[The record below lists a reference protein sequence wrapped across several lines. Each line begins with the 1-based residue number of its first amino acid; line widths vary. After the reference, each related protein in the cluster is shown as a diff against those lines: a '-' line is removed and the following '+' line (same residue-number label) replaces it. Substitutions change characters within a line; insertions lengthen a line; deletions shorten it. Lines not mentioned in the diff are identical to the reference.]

1 MDLSAIY
8 KKYMALS
15 KDYII
20 FRKAQIITKENFT
33 IPGYHYA
40 LIYKED
46 ESFNGLYGTSNGL
59 FMLQNSQDKYPPMPS
74 LMKEGAI
81 DPSTILCKNIKS
93 HLFMQRTKIISK
105 GELLSALMEDY
116 YLMGLDVKDYR
127 MMYSKMNAFHEVM
140 IKHGVKK
147 EDVILRQLTGD
158 YYLSVIIDRSQ
169 DSVIKEIINFER
181 HNE

>member
-1 MDLSAIY
+1 MT
-8 KKYMALS
+8 LS

-20 FRKAQIITKENFT
+20 FRGAQIITKENFP

-40 LIYKED
+40 LIYRGEGG
-46 ESFNGLYGTSNGL
+46 FNALYGTSNGL
-59 FMLQNSQDKYPPMPS
+59 FMLQNSQDKYPPLPS

-93 HLFMQRTKIISK
+93 HLFMQRTKIVSK

-116 YLMGLDVKDYR
+116 YLMGLDIKDYR

-169 DSVIKEIINFER
+169 DSIIKEIMSFER
-181 HNE
+181 HHD